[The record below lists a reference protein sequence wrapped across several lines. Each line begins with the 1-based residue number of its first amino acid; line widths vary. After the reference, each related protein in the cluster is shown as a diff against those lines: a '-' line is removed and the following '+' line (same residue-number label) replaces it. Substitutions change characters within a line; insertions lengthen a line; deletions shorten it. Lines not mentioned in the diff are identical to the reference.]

1 MTVTTYRWVC
11 RCVGEHTMAIVWA
24 PTVEAVVE
32 TLGRRGLV
40 AIQIIP
46 SDPSGTDADYPE
58 AL

>member
-1 MTVTTYRWVC
+1 
-11 RCVGEHTMAIVWA
+11 MAIVWA